1 MSEHYVTFIGGLVAV
16 GCGMYLVIATD
27 KIEFGMSLISAGI
40 LAFGIGRKLDRLDK

>member
-1 MSEHYVTFIGGLVAV
+1 MPEHYITFIGGLVSV